1 MAKRCLILIALG
13 CASALLTGCPKGSQ
27 EANAG
32 RQAEV
37 LQDYDNALIHYQRA
51 LRADPSNAEYKLKAD
66 RVRFEDANYHFHQG
80 VKARDKGDLQGA
92 LAEFQKAS
100 AIDPSNAL
108 AAQETQHLIELLGTK
123 LANPPNTMP
132 QPPAGPKLAEEPPKL
147 APLSRAPITLK
158 MTNDARIC
166 FDTIAQ
172 DSGLTV
178 VFDPDF
184 ASTPRRI
191 TVNLT
196 NVTYQDALDITALQ
210 SKSFWKPVTANVIL
224 VADVSKRKDYE
235 EDIVRTFR
243 LTNITADKDLNEIVT
258 AIRGIFNTVQRIS
271 AVPSQNAIVV
281 RDTPDRVML
290 IGKLIDDLDK
300 AKPEVLIQVEVLQ
313 ASRDRITDL
322 GIQPSQSNSVTFN
335 PPTSST
341 TSSSS
346 TTSTT
351 TTPSSTLT
359 IAQLKHLSTSDYSVT
374 LPSATVNTLLT
385 DSTTRIIQDPQVRS
399 VDNVKASLKI
409 GTRVPIATG
418 SFQAGLGAGTAGT
431 GSLVSPLVNTQFQYQ
446 DVGVN
451 IDVTPRILADRD
463 VAMHIHVDVSSVTG
477 TVSIGGI
484 NQPEISQRVVEEDVR
499 LKDGEANILGGF
511 IERTESG
518 ALSGWPGLGS
528 IPILRYLFASNN
540 VEHESDEV
548 LIVLT
553 PHVIRMPSITEE
565 NLRSIASGTDTNPFV
580 REIQEP
586 LPPQTTPTTQN
597 SAPQGPVPAPV
608 QVPIQVSQTPG
619 VAVIGTAPG
628 AQPQVSPLNPNGP
641 PTVRFDPSSISLKP
655 GTTTTVAVVVEN
667 VKDLASIPL
676 QIQYNPAVISVEE
689 VRHGGFLAGDTQEA
703 LVQRIDNQHG
713 STIISATRMQNL
725 PGVSGTGTVTAI
737 VIRAIAPGDTKLS
750 ITQVNAKDSTQK
762 IIPLVTVEGVIH
774 VQ

>member
-1 MAKRCLILIALG
+1 MAKRCLLLLALG
-13 CASALLTGCPKGSQ
+13 CASALVMGCPKGGQ
-27 EANAG
+27 EESAG

-51 LRADPSNAEYKLKAD
+51 LRADPSNAEYKLKAE
-66 RVRFEDANYHFHQG
+66 RVRFEDANYHFQQG

-100 AIDPSNAL
+100 AIDPSNSL
-108 AAQETQHLIELLGTK
+108 AAQEAQHLIEALGMK

-147 APLSRAPITLK
+147 NPLPRAPITIK
-158 MTNDARIC
+158 MTNDSKIL

-172 DSGLTV
+172 DSGITV

-196 NVTYQDALDITALQ
+196 NVTYQDALDITALE
-210 SKSFWKPVTANVIL
+210 SKAFWKPVTPNVIF
-224 VADVSKRKDYE
+224 VADVAKRKDYE

-313 ASRDRITDL
+313 ASRDRVRDL
-322 GIQPSQSNSVTFN
+322 GISLSQANSVTFN
-335 PPTSST
+335 PP
-341 TSSSS
+341 SSS
-346 TTSTT
+346 TTTSGSGGST
-351 TTPSSTLT
+351 TTPSPTLT
-359 IAQLKHLSTSDYSVT
+359 LNQLKHLSTSDYSVT

-385 DSTTRIIQDPQVRS
+385 DSTTRIIQDPQIRS
-399 VDNVKASLKI
+399 VDNVKASIKI

-451 IDVTPRILADRD
+451 VDLTPRILADRD

-511 IERTESG
+511 IERTDSG
-518 ALSGWPGLGS
+518 NLSGWPGLS
-528 IPILRYLFASNN
+528 NIPILRYLFATNN

-548 LIVLT
+548 LIVLI
-553 PHVIRMPSITEE
+553 PHVVRMPSITEE
-565 NLRSIASGTDTNPFV
+565 NLRSIASGTDANPFV
-580 REIQEP
+580 REVSETN
-586 LPPQTTPTTQN
+586 PQQVMPQPTNQ
-597 SAPQGPVPAPV
+597 QGQAQAPV

-619 VAVIGTAPG
+619 VPVIAAGPTVGQQSQMTPM
-628 AQPQVSPLNPNGP
+628 NPNGP
-641 PTVRFDPSSISLKP
+641 PTVRFEPSNISLKP
-655 GTTTTVAVVVEN
+655 GGTTTVAIVVEN

-676 QIQYNPAVISVEE
+676 QFQYNPAVISVDE
-689 VRHGGFLAGDTQEA
+689 VRHGGFLSGDTQEA
-703 LVQRIDNQHG
+703 LVQRIDQPHG
-713 STIISATRMQNL
+713 SAIISATRMQNL
-725 PGVSGTGTVTAI
+725 PGVSGTGTVVAL
-737 VIRAIAPGDTKLS
+737 VIRGLAPGDSKLS
-750 ITQVNAKDSTQK
+750 IVQVNAKDSAQK
-762 IIPLVTVEGVIH
+762 AIPLVTVEGAVH

>member
-13 CASALLTGCPKGSQ
+13 CASALLSGCPKGSQ

-51 LRADPSNAEYKLKAD
+51 LREDPSNAEYKLKAD
-66 RVRFEDANYHFHQG
+66 RVRFEDANYHFQQG
-80 VKARDKGDLQGA
+80 VKARDKGDLQVA

-123 LANPPNTMP
+123 LANPPGTTP
-132 QPPAGPKLAEEPPKL
+132 QPPPGPKLAEAPPKL

-184 ASTPRRI
+184 AAAPRRI

-210 SKSFWKPVTANVIL
+210 SKSFWKPVTSNVIL

-300 AKPEVLIQVEVLQ
+300 AKPEVLVQVEVLQ
-313 ASRDRITDL
+313 ASRDRIRDL
-322 GIQPSQSNSVTFN
+322 GIQPSQTNSITFN
-335 PPTSST
+335 PPASST
-341 TSSSS
+341 PSSSSSSS
-346 TTSTT
+346 TTT
-351 TTPSSTLT
+351 TTPSATLT
-359 IAQLKHLSTSDYSVT
+359 IAQLKHLSTADYSVT

-484 NQPEISQRVVEEDVR
+484 NQPEISQRVVDEDVR

-518 ALSGWPGLGS
+518 SLSGWPGLAS
-528 IPILRYLFASNN
+528 IPILRYLFAANN

-565 NLRSIASGTDTNPFV
+565 NLRSIASGTDANPFV
-580 REIQEP
+580 REVQEQ
-586 LPPQTTPTTQN
+586 LPPQTTQN
-597 SAPQGPVPAPV
+597 SAPQGPVQAPV

-619 VAVIGTAPG
+619 VVVIGNAPG
-628 AQPQVSPLNPNGP
+628 AQPQVSALNPNGP
-641 PTVRFDPSSISLKP
+641 PTVRFEPSTISIKP
-655 GTTTTVAVVVEN
+655 GTTTTIAVVVEN

-676 QIQYNPAVISVEE
+676 QIQYNPAVISIEE

-725 PGVSGTGTVTAI
+725 PGVSGTGTVAAI
-737 VIRAIAPGDTKLS
+737 VIRAIGPGESKIS
-750 ITQVNAKDSTQK
+750 ITQVNAKDSAQK
-762 IIPLVTVEGVIH
+762 IIPLVTVEGTVR